1 MKTCP
6 ICGARAFDDAEV
18 CYGCLHRYEGA
29 DMGAPGPAVLTAPP
43 EPAAPAVPAASPGP
57 AVPVAS
63 PCASAPSG
71 DAGWVVRFE
80 LPGYESVV
88 DADGRAG
95 FVVRFRP
102 EAPCGPDERRRVVA
116 ARGTHARDAPAPR
129 AAMPERS

>member
-29 DMGAPGPAVLTAPP
+29 DMGVPGPVAPVAPPGPAT
-43 EPAAPAVPAASPGP
+43 PAASPGP
-57 AVPVAS
+57 AAPVAS

-102 EAPCGPDERRRVVA
+102 EAPCGPDERRRAVV

-129 AAMPERS
+129 AAMPERF

>member
-18 CYGCLHRYEGA
+18 CYGCLHRYGRA
-29 DMGAPGPAVLTAPP
+29 DTPPPGPAAPVAPPGPAVPT
-43 EPAAPAVPAASPGP
+43 ASPGP

-88 DADGRAG
+88 DADGRSG

-102 EAPCGPDERRRVVA
+102 EAPCGPDERRRA
-116 ARGTHARDAPAPR
+116 ADSRGSHARDAPVPR
-129 AAMPERS
+129 AAMSERS

>member
-29 DMGAPGPAVLTAPP
+29 EAGVPGPVAPLASP
-43 EPAAPAVPAASPGP
+43 GPAVPAASPGP

-88 DADGRAG
+88 DADGCAG
-95 FVVRFRP
+95 FVVRIRP
-102 EAPCGPDERRRVVA
+102 EAPCGSDERRRAVA
-116 ARGTHARDAPAPR
+116 VRGTHARDAPAPR

>member
-29 DMGAPGPAVLTAPP
+29 DMGEPGPVAPVAPPGPAT
-43 EPAAPAVPAASPGP
+43 PAASPGP
-57 AVPVAS
+57 AAPVAS
-63 PCASAPSG
+63 PHASAPSG

-102 EAPCGPDERRRVVA
+102 EAPCGPDERRRAVA